1 MQRNMLP
8 IFAFD
13 LENGEYVSFVFQE
26 QSDRFVLPDGFIG
39 KVGGTEIEP
48 DLQVGETM
56 FDCSATFVGQRAVEG
71 KPIELVEVNGFSV
84 SKS

>member
-1 MQRNMLP
+1 MLP

-26 QSDRFVLPDGFIG
+26 LPDRFDLPDGFIG

-48 DLQVGETM
+48 ALQVGETM
-56 FDCSATFVGQRAVEG
+56 VNCSTIFVEQRAVEG